1 MERYTQKQ
9 LKNLVNTGAAV
20 DITRGNNETRKQIL
34 NEEEC
39 YTQIGYSA
47 GVYGCNGM
55 LLKDHKTGKL
65 YAVTSRTSAIY
76 IYSISRVAAALA
88 AVNAAGHTVTS
99 PESLKA

>member
-20 DITRGNNETRKQIL
+20 DITRGDNETRSQII
-34 NEEEC
+34 NEEEY

-55 LLKDHKTGKL
+55 LLKGHKTGKL

-76 IYSISRVAAALA
+76 IF
-88 AVNAAGHTVTS
+88 
-99 PESLKA
+99 

>member
-20 DITRGNNETRKQIL
+20 DITRGNNETRKKIV
-34 NEEEC
+34 NEEEY

-55 LLKDHKTGKL
+55 LLKGHKTGKL
-65 YAVTSRTSAIY
+65 YAVTSHTSAIY
-76 IYSISRVAAALA
+76 IF
-88 AVNAAGHTVTS
+88 
-99 PESLKA
+99 